1 MKKII
6 IILSL
11 LLLTGCSMIE
21 RAMLPKRFR
30 PESNVPT
37 ELKYDVSIIEVDFGL
52 EKDIFATAFFEVDN
66 KLYFSKVG
74 CEKSSTN
81 ENRSI
86 CY

>member
-1 MKKII
+1 MRYDLRKEWGLMKKII

-21 RAMLPKRFR
+21 RAMLPKKSR

-52 EKDIFATAFFEVDN
+52 EEDKFLN
-66 KLYFSKVG
+66 
-74 CEKSSTN
+74 
-81 ENRSI
+81 
-86 CY
+86 